1 MPLNIT
7 TNSAAASASYYLG
20 KNQSALQK
28 SLNRLASGKKII
40 APYDDPGS
48 LSVSMKLQASINR
61 LGGAQNNVKNGIS
74 FLEVQDGILAFA
86 GRIVDRMAELKG
98 LSSQDPMKSSLD
110 QASYNDEFK
119 DLQVQLYQMS
129 QQTFNGVSLFASY
142 TTDADGQPTSTEA
155 MFRGGV
161 SRDNTLTLYTS
172 SDGSAGSQVSVHKA
186 TFLSALTIDSASSQ
200 CICFWQQH
208 KIQFVKHI
216 GNSIQFCSRKLGLK
230 FHSGFS
236 LGGRFLESTGEHRLS
251 SCTKRRNHVQ
261 THLLGRDDL
270 TDEDKYAGSTR
281 SDCGCGYRR
290 GEHRARQKPC
300 TRTGIGSYA
309 RSGQFHQRYRPHAP
323 AINYTPF
330 QIIKNQIKNPLS
342 PCNL

>member
-129 QQTFNGVSLFASY
+129 QQTFNGVSLFAAY

-155 MFRGGV
+155 LFRGGV

-172 SDGSAGSQVSVHKA
+172 SDGSAGSQVSVHKS
-186 TFLSALTIDSASSQ
+186 TFLSALTIDSSSYNASVFGTTNKYSSSNTTGTV
-200 CICFWQQH
+200 FS
-208 KIQFVKHI
+208 FAAA
-216 GNSIQFCSRKLGLK
+216 
-230 FHSGFS
+230 S
-236 LGGRFLESTGEHRLS
+236 LGTSFTLDSVSVGVFSKALENIASLRAQNGGTMSRLTFSEEMISQMRTNMQAALGRIVDVDLAEESTEL
-251 SCTKRRNHVQ
+251 
-261 THLLGRDDL
+261 
-270 TDEDKYAGSTR
+270 A
-281 SDCGCGYRR
+281 
-290 GEHRARQKPC
+290 
-300 TRTGIGSYA
+300 
-309 RSGQFHQRYRPHAP
+309 
-323 AINYTPF
+323 
-330 QIIKNQIKNPLS
+330 KNQVLVQASAAMLAQAN
-342 PCNL
+342 

>member
-129 QQTFNGVSLFASY
+129 QQTFNGVSLFAAY
-142 TTDADGQPTSTEA
+142 TTDADGQPTSDQA
-155 MFRGGV
+155 LFRGGA

-186 TFLSALTIDSASSQ
+186 TFLSALTIDSATLNASVFSPTTNTKYSSS
-200 CICFWQQH
+200 
-208 KIQFVKHI
+208 
-216 GNSIQFCSRKLGLK
+216 NT
-230 FHSGFS
+230 SGTVFSFAAAS
-236 LGGRFLESTGEHRLS
+236 LGTSFTLDSVSVGVFSKALENIASLRAQNGGTMSRLTFSEEMISQMRTNMQAALGRIVDVDIAEESTEL
-251 SCTKRRNHVQ
+251 
-261 THLLGRDDL
+261 
-270 TDEDKYAGSTR
+270 A
-281 SDCGCGYRR
+281 
-290 GEHRARQKPC
+290 
-300 TRTGIGSYA
+300 
-309 RSGQFHQRYRPHAP
+309 
-323 AINYTPF
+323 
-330 QIIKNQIKNPLS
+330 KNQVLVQASAAMLAQANSTSDIALM
-342 PCNL
+342 LLR